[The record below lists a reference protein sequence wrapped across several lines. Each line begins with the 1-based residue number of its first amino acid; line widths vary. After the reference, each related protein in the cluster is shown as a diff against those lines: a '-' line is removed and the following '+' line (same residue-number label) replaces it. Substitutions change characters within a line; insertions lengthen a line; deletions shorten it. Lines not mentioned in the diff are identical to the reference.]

1 MSLVSR
7 LLSASLSARSRG
19 GFSPSQRLHRACRA
33 AGGGAIAAAAIAA
46 AVVASPTEA
55 HAQAAS
61 VDGRGIAGG
70 ALLGGELVT
79 GIMGAAG
86 VRPWWPY
93 VAFGLAG
100 AAAGAAGGF
109 GVEEA
114 TRGNPATG
122 VGSVPEAPIAML
134 AGGIVLLIPAIVLS
148 VNATSQPPE
157 GLVVP
162 DGSDPSRREPAPT
175 PPQEGAPTEGAPP
188 APGSTPAAPAPAP
201 QAASRASRRTAPV
214 LSSGVFGWN
223 GGWVPGIP
231 LIGVKQLYSQREVQ
245 RFGVDPGVEVRVPVF
260 EARF

>member
-7 LLSASLSARSRG
+7 LLSASLSARSQG
-19 GFSPSQRLHRACRA
+19 GSAPSPWLHRA
-33 AGGGAIAAAAIAA
+33 AGRGAIAAVVVAA
-46 AVVASPTEA
+46 AVASPTEA

-114 TRGNPATG
+114 TRGNPTTG

-134 AGGIVLLIPAIVLS
+134 AGGIILLIPAIVLS

-157 GLVVP
+157 GLVVQ

-175 PPQEGAPTEGAPP
+175 PPAEGTPADGAPP
-188 APGSTPAAPAPAP
+188 GSAPAAPAPAP
-201 QAASRASRRTAPV
+201 QAAASRASRRSALV
-214 LSSGVFGWN
+214 LSSGIFGWN

-245 RFGVDPGVEVRVPVF
+245 RFGVDPGVEVSVPVF